1 MFGKQSLNHNN
12 MHKLLEQLFK
22 KRKITSVNELTPEEA
37 QQFDD
42 WQKILSEGEM
52 SVDKIKQFCGLQLG
66 IIKGQMKNLDNTPQ
80 KNERLTTYFNIYD
93 ALITLINS
101 PQSERE
107 SLEKYLNQLLK

>member
-1 MFGKQSLNHNN
+1 
-12 MHKLLEQLFK
+12 MHQLLEKLLT
-22 KRKITSVNELTPEEA
+22 KRKITNVNELTVEEA
-37 QQFDD
+37 EQFDS
-42 WQKILSEGEM
+42 WQKTLTEGEM
-52 SVDKIKQFCGLQLG
+52 SVEKIRDFCQAQLD
-66 IIKGQMKNLDNTPQ
+66 IIKGQMKGIDNTPQ